1 MTVIMHLKV
10 VISIYA
16 PTVVARSA
24 SGDPAE
30 LRVRF
35 ADGTEDDW
43 PIEDLRKPSAQKGRS
58 EL

>member
-1 MTVIMHLKV
+1 M
-10 VISIYA
+10 
-16 PTVVARSA
+16 VARSA
-24 SGDPAE
+24 IGDPAE

-43 PIEDLRKPSAQKGRS
+43 PMEDFRKPSAQKGRS